1 MKSPVLLY
9 SIIICIVCSLLGAQ
23 TYASDF
29 IDKDVTIPSKDIK
42 LQGSLM
48 VPSHAKRGMVVLI
61 ISGAGAT
68 DRNGN
73 SRFTQSNCL
82 YQLARSLA
90 KKDITSLRYDKRG
103 IGRSTY
109 NLANESD
116 LHFSDFIDDA
126 LSCIKYLQ
134 KRKKYKYIYVIGYSQ
149 GALVGAAACNRS
161 DVSGYVSIS
170 GASKT
175 GDQIIKEQLE
185 SLPQKQLRQ
194 EALNILEKLKKG
206 EQSAE
211 VPITLRSL
219 FRPSIQP
226 FLISWFNYNPIKEV
240 EKITSPILILNG
252 DKDLQNSINDA
263 KHLQQANKLAEIKII
278 KGMNHV
284 LKEVGDDIKLNHSS
298 YNDPQRPISPTMV
311 EEITSFIISTLK

>member
-9 SIIICIVCSLLGAQ
+9 SIIICIVCSLLGTQ

-29 IDKDVTIPSKDIK
+29 TDKDVTIPSKDIK
-42 LQGSLM
+42 LHGSLM

-161 DVSGYVSIS
+161 NVSGYVSIS

-175 GDQIIKEQLE
+175 GDQIIKKQLE

-194 EALNILEKLKKG
+194 EALNILEKLNKG

-226 FLISWFNYNPIKEV
+226 FLISWFNYNPIEEV
-240 EKITSPILILNG
+240 EKITSPILIVNG

-263 KHLQQANKLAEIKII
+263 KHLQQANKRAEVKII